1 LLILLLLAF
10 PLQAAELEGV
20 ALDDRIQVDGQEL
33 QLNGLA
39 LRTRVFFRVYVAG
52 LYLAAKTTAAQAA
65 INSKG
70 AKRIILVMM
79 REANAEQFVLS
90 IEAGMR
96 DNNAEAQLAA
106 VKAQTESL
114 ASTICAIGQARRGM
128 RIVLDYIPSAGGT
141 QLYVDGTA
149 RGRLMLGEEFFRALL
164 RVWLGEDPAQE
175 DLKAALLGQAAEPG
189 AFHYDR

>member
-1 LLILLLLAF
+1 MTLA
-10 PLQAAELEGV
+10 
-20 ALDDRIQVDGQEL
+20 DRVRVDGQEL
-33 QLNGLA
+33 QLNGIA
-39 LRTRVFFRVYVAG
+39 LRTRMVFFKVYVAG
-52 LYLAAKTTAAQAA
+52 LYLPERTTTVPAVLAA
-65 INSKG
+65 KG

-114 ASTICAIGQARRGM
+114 ASTIRAIGQARRGM

-164 RVWLGEDPAQE
+164 RIWLGEHPAQD
-175 DLKAALLGQAAEPG
+175 DLKRALLGQPDEPG
-189 AFHYDR
+189 GFHYDR